1 MTRPTQRILAAALA
15 AAVGVGLAG
24 CVPNDPDAV
33 AIDVAIGDGTCDVA
47 VAEATSGTVE
57 FAIVNSGTQI
67 DEFEIFADDRL
78 QIVAERENLANDGQP
93 VALRVQLQPGT
104 YYTACRP
111 GMVGQPQGVAE
122 FTVSGDEIAVDADDQ
137 DAIDAYVAYTKSQAS
152 ELVTAVGA
160 FTDAYV
166 AGDDDE
172 ARRLFPLARQYYE
185 RIEPTAEQ
193 FGDLDPAIDY
203 RLPGAVAELDEF
215 TGFHRI
221 ELDLWLDEALASYA
235 GETYVD
241 AAGAELAY
249 LDLVD
254 PEGRAVFAPLD
265 AAGRAA
271 VADRLVADV
280 QSLYDLVFSDDFTL
294 SVSDISN
301 GAVGLLDEIAAPDG
315 KLPGEEDEFSHTDL
329 YDFLANVE
337 GAQVAFESVRSLAEA
352 SDEGAALADDLEL
365 EFDAMTSLLATY
377 GSFDAGF
384 VSYETVTDAERNALA
399 AQLNA
404 LAEPLSQL
412 TATIV
417 E

>member
-1 MTRPTQRILAAALA
+1 MNRPSQRVLAAALA
-15 AAVGVGLAG
+15 ASIGLGLAG
-24 CVPNDPDAV
+24 CVPNQPDAE
-33 AIDVAIGDGTCDVA
+33 AIDVAIADGACDVA
-47 VAEATSGTVE
+47 VAQATAGTVE
-57 FAIVNSGTQI
+57 FTMVNSGSQV
-67 DEFEIFADDRL
+67 DEFEIFADDQL

-93 VALRVQLQPGT
+93 VSLRVQLQPGT

-111 GMVGQPQGVAE
+111 GMVGQPQGIAE
-122 FTVSGDEIAVDADDQ
+122 FTVSGEAFAVDADEQ
-137 DAIDAYVAYTKSQAS
+137 TAIDAYVAYTKSQVS
-152 ELVTAVGA
+152 ELVTAVAA

-166 AGDDDE
+166 AGDDDG

-221 ELDLWLDEALASYA
+221 ELDLWLDEGLSNYQ

-241 AAGAELAY
+241 EAGAQLAY
-249 LDLVD
+249 LDLTD
-254 PEGRAVFAPLD
+254 LEGRQVFAPLD
-265 AAGRAA
+265 ADGRAYY
-271 VADRLVADV
+271 ADRLVADV

-294 SVSDISN
+294 SISDISN
-301 GAVGLLDEIAAPDG
+301 GAVGLLDEVAAPDG

-337 GAQVAFESVRSLAEA
+337 GAQVAFESVRDLAEA
-352 SDEGAALADDLEL
+352 SDDGTALADDLET
-365 EFDAMTSLLATY
+365 EFDAMTALLATY
-377 GSFDAGF
+377 GSFDEGF
-384 VSYETVTDAERNALA
+384 VSYDTVGDDERNALA

-412 TATIV
+412 TAVIV